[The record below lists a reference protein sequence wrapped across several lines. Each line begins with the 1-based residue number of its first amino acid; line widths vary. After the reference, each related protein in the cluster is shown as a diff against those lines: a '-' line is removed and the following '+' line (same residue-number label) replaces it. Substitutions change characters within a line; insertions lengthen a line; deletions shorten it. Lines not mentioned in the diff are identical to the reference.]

1 MPRNDDL
8 VEVNCVLLY
17 RNENSY
23 KVEDAEGRE
32 IYLPKSKC
40 TLDPDDADENDS
52 VTITMP
58 EWLAVDRGLI

>member
-32 IYLPKSKC
+32 IYLPKSK
-40 TLDPDDADENDS
+40 
-52 VTITMP
+52 
-58 EWLAVDRGLI
+58 